1 MLIKGK
7 KFMFYIKD
15 MSGNW
20 KFVFGNIEH
29 LHGDERCRFCVV
41 KDYSWVFSSITVSK
55 NCVVNKLF
63 NVVIGLGYVQK
74 CLIWKLRV

>member
-7 KFMFYIKD
+7 KFIFYIKD

-20 KFVFGNIEH
+20 KIAFRNIEH

-41 KDYSWVFSSITVSK
+41 KDYSWVFSGIKVSK
-55 NCVVNKLF
+55 TVL
-63 NVVIGLGYVQK
+63 
-74 CLIWKLRV
+74 

>member
-1 MLIKGK
+1 MLIKGKKFGK

-15 MSGNW
+15 MNGNW
-20 KFVFGNIEH
+20 KVACGNIEH

-55 NCVVNKLF
+55 TVLLIN
-63 NVVIGLGYVQK
+63 
-74 CLIWKLRV
+74 CLIQSLAREMYKNV